1 MYKQSFYYAT
11 TALIDFT
18 ERGNHIVL
26 AQPIQN
32 VLYSWV
38 KHQIVI
44 TLVKTNVINSFS
56 STRIFYSF

>member
-1 MYKQSFYYAT
+1 MYKSFYYAT
-11 TALIDFT
+11 TALIDYT
-18 ERGNHIVL
+18 ERGNRVIL
-26 AQPIQN
+26 AQPTEN

-44 TLVKTNVINSFS
+44 TPVKTNVINSFS